1 VEASAAAAA
10 AAAVVLMA
18 LAWTLATHPERIG
31 SLVLSSGRVLPARI
45 AHILASLARTFS
57 QGFAVAREARALS
70 WALVWSFPV
79 WLGIATH
86 IWLIAIAF
94 GIEMPPA
101 GAFLLQ
107 ALLVIGVAMPTP
119 GAVGGYHAMY
129 RLGVTSFFGASNDA
143 AIGAAIV
150 AHASSFLP
158 VVILGVVFMLQDG
171 LSLTGLQQLA
181 GVARREE
188 GAVR

>member
-1 VEASAAAAA
+1 
-10 AAAVVLMA
+10 
-18 LAWTLATHPERIG
+18 
-31 SLVLSSGRVLPARI
+31 
-45 AHILASLARTFS
+45 
-57 QGFAVAREARALS
+57 VA
-70 WALVWSFPV
+70 WSFPV

-86 IWLIAIAF
+86 VWMISTAF
-94 GIEMPPA
+94 GIRMPLP

-129 RLGVTSFFGASNDA
+129 RLGVTSFFGATNDA
-143 AIGAAIV
+143 AVGAAIV
-150 AHASSFLP
+150 AHAASFVP
-158 VVILGVVFMLQDG
+158 VVILGLVFMLQDG

-181 GVARREE
+181 GDARREE